1 MEIRRS
7 TWAIQPMVAFSC
19 GSHGGRSPGR
29 ARRARAAAS
38 IVVTRDPE
46 LDYPELTGPYLTGIQ
61 LVNLNLEARLRV
73 LKRFKSSSTYFIGKT
88 ITV

>member
-1 MEIRRS
+1 MAFGRLKATTWRRS
-7 TWAIQPMVAFSC
+7 PSLPRD
-19 GSHGGRSPGR
+19 GKG
-29 ARRARAAAS
+29 
-38 IVVTRDPE
+38 DPE

>member
-1 MEIRRS
+1 M
-7 TWAIQPMVAFSC
+7 AA
-19 GSHGGRSPGR
+19 GRPGVHDVR
-29 ARRARAAAS
+29 APLPPSSSRAMGR
-38 IVVTRDPE
+38 RDPE